1 MRLGS
6 ARPWRS
12 IGVNRS
18 VMIVSLDGSWS
29 VAGAGGAKQSRRTRT
44 WAAFATASL
53 INIFHGVKFRERHSR
68 VAASHLQAF
77 RWALRNLTVSGRLV
91 AAPPVSATPGISMF
105 DDPSGAGT
113 AIFRSPL
120 SGIVPAPSRVL
131 LSPYLSGTKRSA
143 FQPVCALS
151 RDSATGR
158 ADRFR
163 RRRSALSYSPT
174 IAAIGVQASPGNS
187 AEVCRSTSTL
197 SKLDCLRRSRTPAP
211 LAARRWTLQKRGLW
225 KPARATA

>member
-120 SGIVPAPSRVL
+120 SGIVPAALPGFVIAIPVRDEEERL
-131 LSPYLSGTKRSA
+131 PA
-143 FQPVCALS
+143 VCALS

>member
-1 MRLGS
+1 MPCEPSEDRSPPNCDIRSDPQRPLSVDSSRPECANTSYSFRLGE
-6 ARPWRS
+6 RVRS
-12 IGVNRS
+12 TLCCPSRWAYYRAESERKRS
-18 VMIVSLDGSWS
+18 S
-29 VAGAGGAKQSRRTRT
+29 VR
-44 WAAFATASL
+44 
-53 INIFHGVKFRERHSR
+53 
-68 VAASHLQAF
+68 

-120 SGIVPAPSRVL
+120 SGIVPAALPGFVIAIPVRDEEERL
-131 LSPYLSGTKRSA
+131 PA
-143 FQPVCALS
+143 VCALS

-187 AEVCRSTSTL
+187 AEVYRSTSTL